1 MMKTAIQSL
10 KLLLVMTL
18 FLGGF
23 YPLMIYGMGTLA
35 FPFQSK
41 GLLLEQNGNII
52 GSQNIGQNFSTEGYF
67 IGRPSGAGENG
78 NDATASSGT
87 NLAPTNKLLL
97 DKIEA
102 IKETLKA
109 RFGDGDIPSDLVMSS
124 GSGLDPH
131 ISKSAA
137 LYQVRTIAKER
148 KVNEAEVLDIVNAK
162 IEAKLLGVLGEER
175 VNVLLLNSA
184 LNQKFGVIP

>member
-1 MMKTAIQSL
+1 
-10 KLLLVMTL
+10 MTL

-41 GLLLEQNGNII
+41 GLILEQDGKIV
-52 GSQNIGQNFSTEGYF
+52 GSQNIGQNFSKEGYF

-78 NDATASSGT
+78 YDATASSGT
-87 NLAPTNKLLL
+87 NLAPTNKVLL

-102 IKETLKA
+102 IKETLSA
-109 RFGDGDIPSDLVMSS
+109 RFGSGDIPSDLVMSS

-137 LYQVRTIAKER
+137 LFQVQTIAKER
-148 KVNEAEVLDIVNAK
+148 NVNEAEVLKIVSEK
-162 IEAKLLGVLGEER
+162 IEGKLLGVLGEER

>member
-1 MMKTAIQSL
+1 MKTAIQSL
-10 KLLLVMTL
+10 KLLLIMTL

-41 GLLLEQNGNII
+41 GLLLEQNGKII
-52 GSQNIGQNFSTEGYF
+52 GSQNIGQNFSKEGYF

-78 NDATASSGT
+78 YDATASSGT

-97 DKIEA
+97 DKIDA

-109 RFGDGDIPSDLVMSS
+109 RFGDGNIPSDLVMSS

-162 IEAKLLGVLGEER
+162 IEAKLLGILGEER

>member
-41 GLLLEQNGNII
+41 GLILEQDGKII
-52 GSQNIGQNFSTEGYF
+52 GSQNIGQNFSKEGYF

-78 NDATASSGT
+78 YDATASSGT
-87 NLAPTNKLLL
+87 NLAPTNKVLL
-97 DKIEA
+97 DKIDA

-137 LYQVRTIAKER
+137 LYQVKTIAKER

-162 IEAKLLGVLGEER
+162 IEAKLLGILGEER

>member
-41 GLLLEQNGNII
+41 GLILEQDGKII

-67 IGRPSGAGENG
+67 IGRPSGAGDNG
-78 NDATASSGT
+78 YDATASSGT

-97 DKIEA
+97 DKIDA

-148 KVNEAEVLDIVNAK
+148 KVNEAEVLDIVNVK
-162 IEAKLLGVLGEER
+162 IEAKLLGILGEER

>member
-1 MMKTAIQSL
+1 MKTAIQSL
-10 KLLLVMTL
+10 KLLLIMTL

-41 GLLLEQNGNII
+41 GLLLEQNGKII

-78 NDATASSGT
+78 YDATASSGT

-97 DKIEA
+97 DKIGA

-137 LYQVRTIAKER
+137 LYQVQTIAKER

-175 VNVLLLNSA
+175 VNVLLLNNA

>member
-1 MMKTAIQSL
+1 MKTTIQSL
-10 KLLLVMTL
+10 KLLLIMTL

-78 NDATASSGT
+78 KDATASSGT

-97 DKIEA
+97 DKIDA
-102 IKETLKA
+102 IKEMLKA
-109 RFGDGDIPSDLVMSS
+109 RFGDRDIPSDLVMSS

>member
-1 MMKTAIQSL
+1 MKTAIQSL

-41 GLLLEQNGNII
+41 GLILEQDGKII
-52 GSQNIGQNFSTEGYF
+52 GSQNIGQNFSKEGYF
-67 IGRPSGAGENG
+67 IGRPSGAADNG
-78 NDATASSGT
+78 YEATASSGT
-87 NLAPTNKLLL
+87 NLAPTNKVLL

-102 IKETLKA
+102 IKKTLSA
-109 RFGDGDIPSDLVMSS
+109 RFGSGDIPSDLVMSS

-137 LYQVRTIAKER
+137 LYQVQTIAKER
-148 KVNEAEVLDIVNAK
+148 NVNKAEVLDIVNEK
-162 IEAKLLGVLGEER
+162 IEGKLLGVLGEER